1 LVGTSF
7 ARSESSERL
16 PSSPPAVLQVVWSD
30 LSGDCS
36 TSGACR
42 IRCGRC
48 GPPSVSLLTENWM
61 MRLPI
66 VVPSRRRRGSTRNE
80 CVISQRRG
88 VARQWRSKR
97 LRQPVPEKLR
107 REPAVVGGSRTVRP
121 ESPPWLNPLHSLHPL
136 PVIYKQ
142 AFAMPK
148 GSIGRI
154 YCEKRLRSRGA
165 GCSSRASFVSSIFP
179 LTKTGRE

>member
-107 REPAVVGGSRTVRP
+107 WEPAVVGGSRTVRP
-121 ESPPWLNPLHSLHPL
+121 ESPPWLNSSSFTAPTPCHLQTSFCH
-136 PVIYKQ
+136 
-142 AFAMPK
+142 AK
-148 GSIGRI
+148 GLDRTHILRKTPSI
-154 YCEKRLRSRGA
+154 K
-165 GCSSRASFVSSIFP
+165 GC
-179 LTKTGRE
+179 